1 MKIVAL
7 EQELPGVTAADF
19 TAELKKAEAA
29 KAWELYQAGFIRE
42 LYFRQ
47 DYPAAVLILE
57 CVDVAEAQ
65 QVVTSLPLV
74 AAGLITFDLIPLSP
88 YPGFARLFA
97 DPAQESR
104 PLTTEHRPLTTDH

>member
-1 MKIVAL
+1 MKFLAI
-7 EQELPGVTAADF
+7 EQERPEVTAADF
-19 TAELKKAEAA
+19 TAELKKVEAA

-57 CVDVAEAQ
+57 CVDAAEAQ
-65 QVVTSLPLV
+65 RILNRLPLV
-74 AAGLITFDLIPLSP
+74 EAGLITFDLIPLIP

-97 DPAQESR
+97 NPA
-104 PLTTEHRPLTTDH
+104 